1 MHRQNF
7 ERDAHRLSLITL
19 PMLQQVQH
27 EEENHLPLSDPTIR
41 LLRKHVYG
49 SSGHVMG
56 SDQSRYQLRS
66 QICSTSIMLNPPTLW
81 ITINPSDLHDPIV
94 QVFAGEQ
101 IDLDNLFGVV
111 GPDSDRQAANI
122 AGDPYAAVKF
132 FHFLI

>member
-1 MHRQNF
+1 MHCQNF

-41 LLRKHVYG
+41 LLCKHVYG
-49 SSGHVMG
+49 SSGRVMG
-56 SDQSRYQLRS
+56 SDQSCYQLHS

-94 QVFAGEQ
+94 QVFVGEQ

-111 GPDSDRQAANI
+111 GPDSD
-122 AGDPYAAVKF
+122 
-132 FHFLI
+132 